1 MHVIRDTGMSLTVI
15 LHKDD
20 IQLIKTKKLLG
31 VNPIVF
37 ESNMTDVRARAS
49 KVINLRK
56 LGIKGWYIERD
67 HDKDVNIVKLVW

>member
-1 MHVIRDTGMSLTVI
+1 MHVIRDTGMTLTVI

-37 ESNMTDVRARAS
+37 ESKMVNTSWRTS
-49 KVINLRK
+49 KAINLK
-56 LGIKGWYIERD
+56 QLGIKRWYME
-67 HDKDVNIVKLVW
+67 HNPDKGTNLVKLVW

>member
-1 MHVIRDTGMSLTVI
+1 MHVIRDTGMTLTVI

-31 VNPIVF
+31 VNPIAF
-37 ESNMTDVRARAS
+37 ESKMESTSNRTS

-67 HDKDVNIVKLVW
+67 HDKDVSIVKLVW

>member
-1 MHVIRDTGMSLTVI
+1 MHVIRDTGMTLTVI

-37 ESNMTDVRARAS
+37 ESKLESTSNRTS
-49 KVINLRK
+49 KAINLK
-56 LGIKGWYIERD
+56 QLGIRRWYMERD
-67 HDKDVNIVKLVW
+67 PNKGTNVVKLVW